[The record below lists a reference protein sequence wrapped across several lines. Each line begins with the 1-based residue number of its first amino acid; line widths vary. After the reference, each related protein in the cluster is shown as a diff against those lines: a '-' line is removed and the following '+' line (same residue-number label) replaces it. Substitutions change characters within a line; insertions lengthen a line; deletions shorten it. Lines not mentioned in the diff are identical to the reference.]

1 MASMDTAALG
11 GLLGYVFASAT
22 TVLLILITN
31 YILSSIGY
39 MRITTRRQI
48 KNGWLAWIPV
58 ARNWTIGAVADS
70 YDETKGIKRRFR
82 VFLVIFAVIQ
92 MAILIALGSYI
103 GMLLPYIIK
112 YGLDL
117 FTYDLGN
124 MALLIPVGFA
134 LVGLL
139 IANSIYKACYI
150 VSIYKTF
157 ESTDTEKSL
166 VFTILSA
173 VFPFASGLFI
183 FLSREKGYDYFDLIE
198 EEQDETPEVAEE
210 QINTIE
216 EINFEN

>member
-1 MASMDTAALG
+1 MASMDTAALS

-22 TVLLILITN
+22 TAILILITN
-31 YILSSIGY
+31 YVLSSIGY

-48 KNGWLAWIPV
+48 KNGWLTWIPIV
-58 ARNWTIGAVADS
+58 RAWTIGAVADS
-70 YDETKGIKRRFR
+70 YDETKGIKRRLR
-82 VFLVIFAVIQ
+82 VFLVIFAAIQ
-92 MAILIALGSYI
+92 TAILIAVGSYI

-117 FTYDLGN
+117 FTYDMGN
-124 MALLIPVGFA
+124 AVLLIPVAFA
-134 LVGLL
+134 LVGIL
-139 IANSIYKACYI
+139 IANAIYKACYI

-157 ESTDTEKSL
+157 ESTDAEKSL

-183 FLSREKGYDYFDLIE
+183 FLSREKGYDYLDLIE
-198 EEQDETPEVAEE
+198 KEDAAPEVIEE